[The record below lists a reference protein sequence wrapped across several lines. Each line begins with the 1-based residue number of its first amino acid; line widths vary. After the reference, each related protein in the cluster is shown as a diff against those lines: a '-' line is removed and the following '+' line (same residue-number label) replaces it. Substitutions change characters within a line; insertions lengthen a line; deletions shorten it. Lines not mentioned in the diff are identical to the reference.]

1 MRFFLEQVYTVG
13 DEAVLSATDSRHLSK
28 VLRVRPGGEITV
40 VSANRVFNAEI
51 IGVGEEVR
59 VCLSEELEAYTE
71 ASMELILLQG
81 LAKGERMEI
90 VIQKAVELGVSRII
104 PVACERSVVRI
115 SADKAAAKQARWQK
129 IADSAAKQCG
139 RTRLPEIAPPMSM
152 AAAIESLPQGCRII
166 MPWEE
171 ADGEGVGMTM
181 AAALKEE
188 RPEAAAVII
197 GPEGGLTAEEAALA
211 ERAGARLVT
220 LGKRILRTE
229 TAAIVSVALVMYG
242 WGDLGSEQ

>member
-1 MRFFLEQVYTVG
+1 MRFFLEQAYTVG
-13 DEAVLSATDSRHLSK
+13 DEAVLSATDSRHLSR
-28 VLRVRPGGEITV
+28 VLRVRLGDEITV
-40 VSANRVFNAEI
+40 VSANRVFNAEVV
-51 IGVGEEVR
+51 GVGEEVR
-59 VCLSEELEAYTE
+59 VRLSEELEAYTE
-71 ASMELILLQG
+71 APLDLILLQG

-90 VIQKAVELGVSRII
+90 VIQKAVELGVSKII

-152 AAAIESLPQGCRII
+152 AAAIDSLPEGCRVI

-171 ADGEGVGMTM
+171 ADGDGVGMTM
-181 AAALKEE
+181 AAALREE
-188 RPEAAAVII
+188 RPAAAAVII
-197 GPEGGLTAEEAALA
+197 GPEGGLTAEEADLA
-211 ERAGARLVT
+211 EKAGARLVT